1 MTSADRNGQFL
12 MAMIDAG
19 GTVPPAL
26 GLAAD
31 LIQRGHQVQV
41 LADPTIEAS
50 ARSTGCGFTSWRRAP
65 HLNSRAEQTAMI
77 AAMEGPNPV
86 RALGAVKGYAGKDM
100 TSRFASDVVATVRD
114 SPVDAVLADGLPGI
128 LIGAQSTGLP
138 TAALL
143 AQTYARPTPG
153 LPLLGTG
160 WSPARGFPG
169 RARDRLAPRMATWL
183 LNRTVTR
190 LNAVTTRYGQSPIRD
205 VFELF
210 DRCSRVLV
218 LTSPSFDFAAPR
230 LPANVRYVGP
240 QLHDPH
246 WATSADWHRRG
257 TDPLVLVAT
266 SSIYQHQVDLLQR
279 IAHALGQLPVQA
291 ILTTGQ
297 AIDPRTIQAP
307 PNVEAVQ
314 AAPHSRILPDASA
327 VITHAGHGT
336 VLKSLAAG
344 VPLICI
350 PMGRDQKDNTVRVL
364 RLGAGVRLKQRSTP
378 GQITAAVS
386 EVLHNPQYAAAARS
400 FAQVLTR
407 EAAST
412 PTAADEA
419 EGLLRLNAA
428 DDSARNG
435 PDDIG
440 RNTR

>member
-1 MTSADRNGQFL
+1 MTTADRGGRFL
-12 MAMIDAG
+12 LAMIDAG

-31 LIQRGHQVQV
+31 LIRRGHQVRV

-50 ARSTGCGFTSWRRAP
+50 ARSAGCGFTPWRDAP

-77 AAMEGPNPV
+77 AAMEGRNPV
-86 RALGAVKGYAGKDM
+86 RAAQAVKAYAGKDM
-100 TSRFASDVVATVRD
+100 TSRFAGDVVATVRD
-114 SPVDAVLADGLPGI
+114 SPVDAILADGLPGI

-143 AQTYARPTPG
+143 AQTYLRPTPG
-153 LPLLGTG
+153 LPLPGTG
-160 WSPARGFPG
+160 WSPARSVPG
-169 RARDRLAPRMATWL
+169 RARDRLAPGTATWL
-183 LNRTVTR
+183 LNRTLPR
-190 LNAVTTRYGQSPIRD
+190 LNAVTARNGQSPLDD

-230 LPANVRYVGP
+230 LPGNVRYVGP
-240 QLHDPH
+240 QLQDPG
-246 WATSADWHRRG
+246 WAASADWHRRG

-266 SSIYQHQVDLLQR
+266 SSVYQHQADLLQR
-279 IAHALGQLPVQA
+279 TAHALGRLPVHA

-307 PNVEAVQ
+307 PNVEAVP
-314 AAPHSRILPDASA
+314 AAPHSRILPEASA

-364 RLGAGVRLKQRSTP
+364 RLGAGIRLKQRSTSV
-378 GQITAAVS
+378 QIAAAVS
-386 EVLHNPQYAAAARS
+386 EILNNPQYAAAARR
-400 FAQVLTR
+400 FAQVLTH
-407 EAAST
+407 EAASR

-419 EGLLRLNAA
+419 EGLLPLNAPGEPA
-428 DDSARNG
+428 QNVPEDKSHISG
-435 PDDIG
+435 
-440 RNTR
+440 

>member
-1 MTSADRNGQFL
+1 MTTADRSGRFL
-12 MAMIDAG
+12 LALIDAG

-26 GLAAD
+26 GLSAD
-31 LIQRGHQVQV
+31 LIRRGHQVRV

-50 ARSTGCGFTSWRRAP
+50 ARSAGCGFTPWRDAP

-77 AAMEGPNPV
+77 AAMEGRNPV
-86 RALGAVKGYAGKDM
+86 RAARAVKGYAGKDM

-114 SPVDAVLADGLPGI
+114 SPVDAILADGLPGI
-128 LIGAQSTGLP
+128 LIGAHSTGLP

-143 AQTYARPTPG
+143 AQTYLRPTPG
-153 LPLLGTG
+153 LPMPGTG
-160 WSPARGFPG
+160 WSPARSLPG
-169 RARDRLAPRMATWL
+169 RARDRLAPSLATWL
-183 LNRTVTR
+183 LNRTLPR
-190 LNAVTTRYGQSPIRD
+190 LNAVTTRYGQSPLDD

-240 QLHDPH
+240 QLHDPD
-246 WATSADWHRRG
+246 WATSTAWHRRG

-266 SSIYQHQVDLLQR
+266 SSVYQHQVDLLQR
-279 IAHALGQLPVQA
+279 IAYALGQLPVQA
-291 ILTTGQ
+291 ILTAGQ

-314 AAPHSRILPDASA
+314 AAPHSRILPEASA

-364 RLGAGVRLKQRSTP
+364 RLGAGVRLKQQSTP
-378 GQITAAVS
+378 GQIAAAVS
-386 EVLHNPQYAAAARS
+386 EVLHSPTYAAAARS
-400 FAQVLTR
+400 FAEVLTR
-407 EAAST
+407 EAANR

-419 EGLLRLNAA
+419 EGLLRLHAA
-428 DDSARNG
+428 DDSAQDR
-435 PDDIG
+435 PDDMGHISG
-440 RNTR
+440 